1 MSKLSTGSKI
11 IDSLLDGGLEPG
23 IITTLFGPASSGK
36 SNIAM
41 LAAINA
47 AEQGKKVL
55 FIDTEGSFSAERVK
69 QLNKNYEI
77 LLKNIVIANPTN
89 FVEQKNYF
97 KKLMDAANHEKAGLI
112 VVDSIVMLYR
122 LQKAEED
129 ISTTNQELAS
139 QLAILSEVA
148 RKKQIPVL
156 VTNQVYADFRKT
168 ENRGPK
174 TENSFRMVGGDL
186 LKYWSKCIVKLEALD
201 AGVRRAS
208 IYKHRSLPEG
218 KLVHFEIKEQ
228 GLEEAQEPKQ
238 EKKGFRL
245 F

>member
-1 MSKLSTGSKI
+1 MSKLSTGAKI
-11 IDSLLDGGLEPG
+11 IDFLLDGGLEPG

-55 FIDTEGSFSAERVK
+55 FIDTEGGFSPERIK
-69 QLNKNYEI
+69 QLATNYEGI
-77 LLKNIVIANPTN
+77 LKNIIIANPTN
-89 FVEQKNYF
+89 FTEQKNYF

-156 VTNQVYADFRKT
+156 VTNQVYADFKKDPHKQ
-168 ENRGPK
+168 NGD
-174 TENSFRMVGGDL
+174 FRMVGGDL

-201 AGVRRAS
+201 VGVRKAT

-218 KLVHFEIKEQ
+218 KFIHFEIKEK
-228 GLEEAQEPKQ
+228 GLEETHAPEQKP

>member
-1 MSKLSTGSKI
+1 MGKLSTGSKI

-23 IITTLFGPASSGK
+23 VITTLFGPASSGK

-156 VTNQVYADFRKT
+156 VTNQVYADFKKDSMRKA
-168 ENRGPK
+168 NG
-174 TENSFRMVGGDL
+174 NFRMVGGDL

-218 KLVHFEIKEQ
+218 KAVHFEIKEQ

>member
-1 MSKLSTGSKI
+1 MGKLSTGSKI

-23 IITTLFGPASSGK
+23 VITTLFGPASSGK

-47 AEQGKKVL
+47 AEQG
-55 FIDTEGSFSAERVK
+55 
-69 QLNKNYEI
+69 
-77 LLKNIVIANPTN
+77 
-89 FVEQKNYF
+89 
-97 KKLMDAANHEKAGLI
+97 KAGLI

-148 RKKQIPVL
+148 RTKQIPVL
-156 VTNQVYADFRKT
+156 VTNQVYADFKKDSMRKA
-168 ENRGPK
+168 NGD
-174 TENSFRMVGGDL
+174 FRMVGGDL

-218 KLVHFEIKEQ
+218 KAVHFEIKEQ

>member
-1 MSKLSTGSKI
+1 MGKLSTGSKI

-23 IITTLFGPASSGK
+23 VITTLFGPASSGK

-156 VTNQVYADFRKT
+156 VTNQVYADFKKDSMRKA
-168 ENRGPK
+168 NGD
-174 TENSFRMVGGDL
+174 FRMVGGDL

-218 KLVHFEIKEQ
+218 KFVHFEIKEH

>member
-11 IDSLLDGGLEPG
+11 IDLLLDGGLEPG
-23 IITTLFGPASSGK
+23 VTTTLFGPASSGK
-36 SNIAM
+36 SNISM

-55 FIDTEGSFSAERVK
+55 FIDTEGGFSAERVK
-69 QLNKNYEI
+69 QLNKNYET

-89 FVEQKNYF
+89 FTEQKNYF

-112 VVDSIVMLYR
+112 IVDSIVMLYR

-156 VTNQVYADFRKT
+156 VTNQVYADFKKDSSHKG
-168 ENRGPK
+168 NGFK
-174 TENSFRMVGGDL
+174 MVGGDL
-186 LKYWSKCIVKLEALD
+186 LKYWSKCIVKLENLEQ
-201 AGVRRAS
+201 GVRQAS

-218 KLVHFEIKEQ
+218 KSVCFEIKEQ
-228 GLEEAQEPKQ
+228 GLEEAKVPER

>member
-1 MSKLSTGSKI
+1 MGKLSTGSKI

-23 IITTLFGPASSGK
+23 VITTLFGPESSGK

-186 LKYWSKCIVKLEALD
+186 LKYWTKCIVKLEALD

>member
-1 MSKLSTGSKI
+1 MSKLSTGAKI

-55 FIDTEGSFSAERVK
+55 FIDTEGGFSAERVK
-69 QLNKNYEI
+69 QLNKNYEN

-89 FVEQKNYF
+89 FTEQKNYF

-156 VTNQVYADFRKT
+156 VTNQVYSDFRKT
-168 ENRGPK
+168 EDRRPK

-186 LKYWSKCIVKLEALD
+186 LKYWSKCIIKLEALD
-201 AGVRRAS
+201 AGIRRAT

-218 KLVHFEIKEQ
+218 KFVHFEIKES

>member
-1 MSKLSTGSKI
+1 MGKLSTGSKI

-23 IITTLFGPASSGK
+23 VITTLFGPASSGK

-156 VTNQVYADFRKT
+156 VTNQVYADFKKDSSSK
-168 ENRGPK
+168 G
-174 TENSFRMVGGDL
+174 NSFRMVGGDL

>member
-1 MSKLSTGSKI
+1 MKQSTGAKV

-36 SNIAM
+36 SNIALM
-41 LAAINA
+41 ASICA

-55 FIDTEGSFSAERVK
+55 FIDTEGGFSAERVK
-69 QLNKNYEI
+69 QLSKNYET
-77 LLKNIVIANPTN
+77 LLKNIVIANPTT
-89 FVEQKNYF
+89 FTEQKSYF
-97 KKLMDAANHEKAGLI
+97 KGMMDAVTKEKAGLI

-168 ENRGPK
+168 EDRGQK
-174 TENSFRMVGGDL
+174 TANGFRMVGGDL
-186 LKYWSKCIVKLEALD
+186 LKYWSKCIIKLEAMES
-201 AGVRRAS
+201 VRKAT

-218 KLVHFEIKEQ
+218 RFVHFEIKEQ

>member
-36 SNIAM
+36 SNISM

-55 FIDTEGSFSAERVK
+55 FIDTEGSFSAERIK
-69 QLNKNYEI
+69 QLNKNYET

-89 FVEQKNYF
+89 FAEQKNYF
-97 KKLMDAANHEKAGLI
+97 KKLMDAANHEKAGLV

-156 VTNQVYADFRKT
+156 VTNQVYADFKKT
-168 ENRGPK
+168 QDTAHN
-174 TENSFRMVGGDL
+174 NNFRMVGGDL

-201 AGVRRAS
+201 AGVRKAS

-218 KLVHFEIKEQ
+218 KFVHFEIKEQ
-228 GLEEAQEPKQ
+228 GLEEAQEPKH

>member
-1 MSKLSTGSKI
+1 MGKLSTGSKI

-156 VTNQVYADFRKT
+156 VTNQVYADFKKDSMRKA
-168 ENRGPK
+168 NGD
-174 TENSFRMVGGDL
+174 FRMVGGDL

>member
-23 IITTLFGPASSGK
+23 VITTLFGPASSGK
-36 SNIAM
+36 SNISM

-55 FIDTEGSFSAERVK
+55 FIDTEGSFSAERIK
-69 QLNKNYEI
+69 QLNKNYET
-77 LLKNIVIANPTN
+77 LLKNIVIASPTN
-89 FVEQKNYF
+89 FTEQKNYF

-156 VTNQVYADFRKT
+156 VTNQVYADFKKT
-168 ENRGPK
+168 TNSELK
-174 TENSFRMVGGDL
+174 TNNFKMVGGDL

-218 KLVHFEIKEQ
+218 KFVHFEIKEG